1 MIRTGTICLA
11 LIKTYFSSLS
21 DNKDECEL
29 GRKSNTLKCL
39 KDSFENLGGVFSKL
53 AQMLCIED
61 SISDNKVF
69 SECRPVNM
77 EKTIVFLKN
86 EFETNKD
93 FFKGVDYIDFDVY
106 KSGSIGQVH
115 KGKMIN
121 GDDIIVKV
129 QYHGIAEQINSDLKI
144 FEQVINFLYSFVD
157 LKNALKDI
165 KIKLNEELDYNYELR
180 NQKRVYDIWNNS
192 GEGIEI
198 PEIIPGICSDKII
211 CMKFVSGES
220 LHDFIVSSSQE
231 EKNLIA
237 YKLIKFIFTN
247 IYKHRFFY
255 SDIHYGNFLIQDK
268 EKLIVMDFGC
278 VNEIEEGILVH
289 LKNVYRSLKN
299 DDQELFFKSVKSIGI
314 IDNEISPESKKYAYD
329 YLKLQYRPWITNEK
343 FDFTNEYLSHS
354 MIKDTNLM
362 KEWKIPPSMVY
373 LNKIPYGLYHVLTKL
388 NASGNFSVIFDELL
402 NE

>member
-1 MIRTGTICLA
+1 MIRTGTICLT
-11 LIKTYFSSLS
+11 LIKTYFSTLN
-21 DNKDECEL
+21 DKNDCEL
-29 GRKSNTLKCL
+29 ARKSQTMKRLKE
-39 KDSFENLGGVFSKL
+39 SFENLGGVFSKL

-61 SISDNKVF
+61 NISDNKVF

-77 EKTIVFLKN
+77 EKTVVFLKN
-86 EFETNKD
+86 EFENNKD
-93 FFKGVDYIDFDVY
+93 FFKGVDCIDFNVY

-115 KGKMIN
+115 KGKMVN

-129 QYHGIAEQINSDLKI
+129 QYHGIDEQINSDLKI
-144 FEQVINFLYSFVD
+144 FEQIINFLYSFVD

-165 KIKLNEELDYNYELR
+165 KMKLNEELDYNYESR
-180 NQKRVYDIWNNS
+180 NQRRVYDIWNNS

-198 PEIIPGICSDKII
+198 PEIIPDIFSNKII

-220 LHDFIVSSSQE
+220 LHDFIESSTQT

-237 YKLIKFIFTN
+237 RKLVKFIFTN
-247 IYKHRFFY
+247 IYKHNFFY

-278 VNEIEEGILVH
+278 INEIEDGILNH

-299 DDQELFFKSVKSIGI
+299 DDDELFFKSIESIGI
-314 IDNEISPESKKYAYD
+314 IDTEISPESKKYAYD
-329 YLKLQYRPWITNEK
+329 YLKLQYRPWVTNEK
-343 FDFTNEYLSHS
+343 FHFTYEYLADS
-354 MIKDTNLM
+354 MVKDTNLM

-388 NASGNFSVIFDELL
+388 NASGNFSEIFDELL
-402 NE
+402 KE

>member
-329 YLKLQYRPWITNEK
+329 YLKLQYRPWITNHRLPIERK
-343 FDFTNEYLSHS
+343 AE
-354 MIKDTNLM
+354 
-362 KEWKIPPSMVY
+362 
-373 LNKIPYGLYHVLTKL
+373 
-388 NASGNFSVIFDELL
+388 A
-402 NE
+402 